1 MNPPL
6 TDDVWKRRGISVLWD
21 VPGLASMGS
30 LETAISLR
38 DFFLWD
44 ADEWQQ
50 GSVHA
55 HNNGEKRMVVAGLEA
70 ALDCMTPEDAE
81 EWMAERLLPAINRCA
96 ETLFGGGTDGA
107 LIFWMVKHERFR
119 EKLANG
125 EIMWSCDG
133 EHRGSEIL
141 FSHGFWN
148 GAYRDVQRIAPHSTD
163 AEPGLGFY
171 LQRIS

>member
-21 VPGLASMGS
+21 AAGLASMGS
-30 LETAISLR
+30 LESAISLR
-38 DFFLWD
+38 DFFLMD
-44 ADEWQQ
+44 AEGWQQ
-50 GSVHA
+50 A
-55 HNNGEKRMVVAGLEA
+55 NIPARTNGGNRLVVAGLEA
-70 ALDCMTPEDAE
+70 ALDCLTPEGAE
-81 EWMAERLLPAINRCA
+81 AWMAERLLPAINRCA
-96 ETLFGGGTDGA
+96 EALFAGGTDGA

-119 EKLANG
+119 VKLANG
-125 EIMWSCDG
+125 EIMWTCDG

-148 GAYRDVQRIAPHSTD
+148 GAFRDVQRIAPYPSD
-163 AEPGLGFY
+163 VEPGLGFY